1 MNCKYIYYDKNVL
14 KYIKI
19 CFIKNVLIINVVF
32 GDKFCIN
39 NFKRIV
45 IRIKI

>member
-1 MNCKYIYYDKNVL
+1 MNRKHIHHDKNVL
-14 KYIKI
+14 KHTKT
-19 CFIKNVLIINVVF
+19 CLIKNVLITNVVS

-39 NFKRIV
+39 NFKRTA